1 MGFEN
6 TGGPDWKVN
15 ARKLMKK
22 IDIKDCRQGM
32 LWSVYDDCIT
42 VRRREFLSD
51 LDIGENW
58 VMPLPAAESR
68 PFAFAEHAKRLRV
81 PEFPEGAKPSVSET
95 VSKNRGG
102 KSNGGKES
110 IPSEKKPCFRVRG
123 ALAPRLAFRAIP
135 RS

>member
-1 MGFEN
+1 MNISRRNFLIGGASFASLGAFGGNRFRRAAAGFKA
-6 TGGPDWKVN
+6 GGRPRLRFGV
-15 ARKLMKK
+15 
-22 IDIKDCRQGM
+22 
-32 LWSVYDDCIT
+32 
-42 VRRREFLSD
+42 LSD

-68 PFAFAEHAKRLRV
+68 PFAFAEHAKRLRA